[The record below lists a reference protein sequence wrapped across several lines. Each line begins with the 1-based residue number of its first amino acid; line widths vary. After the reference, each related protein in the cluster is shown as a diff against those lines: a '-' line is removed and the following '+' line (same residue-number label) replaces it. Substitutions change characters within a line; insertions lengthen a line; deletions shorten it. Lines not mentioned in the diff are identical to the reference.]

1 MRQKG
6 AAGGEVVMVQVL
18 IAAAAFLVLGVLSAS
33 PAQAQLYETR
43 AEQAY
48 MIDGETGTVLF
59 SKNADTPFPPASLA
73 KVMTLE
79 VVFDALKEG
88 RLSFGDAFFVS
99 EHAWRTGGAP
109 SGTATMFAEVNSSVP
124 LDALIKGAAVHSAN
138 DASIAIAEGMAGSE
152 ENFARLMTDRA
163 RVLGMETSTF
173 VNPTGLPEEGQKVT
187 ARELA
192 ELALHVWRTYPGY
205 YGYFAVPE
213 FEWNGILQRNRNP
226 LLALGIG
233 ADGLKTGF
241 TEASGYAILASVV
254 RDGRRLFVA
263 LGGMES
269 ESERIEE
276 ARKITDWG
284 MRAFEKR
291 ELFAAGDTV
300 GQVNVYGGALSELD
314 VRADGPV
321 AVFVPLIEPE
331 RLTARIVY
339 QGPVTAPVEEGSE
352 IGTLEI
358 WLGDTLSQTT
368 ALYAAETVGP
378 GTLQQRALDAVEEL
392 LIGWL
397 R

>member
-1 MRQKG
+1 MLQMVLAAIAFG
-6 AAGGEVVMVQVL
+6 A
-18 IAAAAFLVLGVLSAS
+18 LSAT
-33 PAQAQLYETR
+33 PAQAQLYQSS

-59 SKNADTPFPPASLA
+59 SKNADAPFPPASLA

-79 VVFDALKEG
+79 VVFDALKKG
-88 RLSFGDAFFVS
+88 RLSFGDEFFIS

-109 SGTATMFAEVNSSVP
+109 SGTATMFAEVNSSVR

-138 DASIAIAEGMAGSE
+138 DACIAIAEGMAGSE
-152 ENFARLMTDRA
+152 QNFGRLMTDRA
-163 RVLGMETSTF
+163 RVLGMESSTF
-173 VNPTGLPEEGQKVT
+173 VNPTGLPAPGQQVT

-192 ELALHVWRTYPGY
+192 ELALHIWRAYPGY
-205 YGYFAVPE
+205 YGYFSVPA

-226 LLALGIG
+226 LLTMGIG

-241 TEASGYAILASVV
+241 TEEAGYAILASVA
-254 RDGRRLFVA
+254 REGRRLFVA

-291 ELFAAGDTV
+291 ELFAADDTV
-300 GQVNVYGGALSELD
+300 GKVGVYGGAQGELA

-321 AVFVPLIEPE
+321 TVFMPIIEPE
-331 RLTARIVY
+331 SLTARIVY
-339 QGPVTAPVEEGSE
+339 EGPVPAPVEEGAE
-352 IGTLEI
+352 IGTLQI
-358 WLGDTLSQTT
+358 WLGDTLSHETT
-368 ALYAAETVGP
+368 LYAAEFVGK

-392 LIGWL
+392 LVGWL